1 VQYLQRLRYS
11 RMGDRRTVTSSIENL
26 NFTVS
31 AQDPTVGEAELVF
44 SPASYATLLGGPSSR
59 RVR

>member
-1 VQYLQRLRYS
+1 
-11 RMGDRRTVTSSIENL
+11 MGDRRTVTSSIENL